1 VLLAKTLR
9 STTFK
14 LALISIGAFGAV
26 VVALFGYVY
35 WSTTTFVMSR
45 SDSVIEAEQAM
56 LRRTYDTSGR
66 DGLIRAIDQ
75 RKAAAPLEGA
85 VYLLANESF
94 VAIAGNLKEWP
105 AALDGANKWGEF
117 TSTALTP
124 DPSATQSLIRAKW
137 EVFPDGSHLLVGRDI
152 SDLDRFADE
161 IYAALAFTV
170 LLIFVLAAVASV
182 SITRRTVG
190 RIESI
195 NATSRSIMES
205 GLGRRIP
212 LCGTQDEWDH
222 LAQNLN
228 SMLERI
234 EGLMAEV
241 KQVSENVAHDLRTPL
256 TRMRGRLEKAGI
268 DKSAADHDQSLLS
281 ETIADLDDVLRMFS
295 SLTRISQVEATDR
308 KVAFRAVNLV
318 EVATGVAELFDAAAE
333 SKGGRVEVIGDRSVR
348 ISADRDLLFD
358 AISNLVDNA
367 IKHGREGC
375 IVIVGVEQKDSEA
388 VLSISDDGPGIPP
401 DEFEHVFKRF
411 YRLERSRSMPG
422 NGLGLSLVAAVARL
436 HGARIALS
444 DNRPGLKVELQFL
457 LLDGVGGNNRERA
470 SGMARKE

>member
-1 VLLAKTLR
+1 MLLAKTLR

-14 LALISIGAFGAV
+14 LALISIGVFGAV
-26 VVALFGYVY
+26 VIALFGYVY
-35 WSTTTFVMSR
+35 WSTTTFVLSR

-75 RKAAAPLEGA
+75 RKAAAPVEGA
-85 VYLLANESF
+85 VYLLASESF
-94 VAIAGNLKEWP
+94 VPVAGNLREWP
-105 AALDGANKWGEF
+105 SALDVANKWGEF

-124 DPSATQSLIRAKW
+124 DASASRSLIRAKW
-137 EVFPDGSHLLVGRDI
+137 EIFPDGSHLLVGRDI
-152 SDLDRFADE
+152 SDLDRFADK
-161 IYAALAFTV
+161 IYAALVFTI
-170 LLIFVLAAVASV
+170 LLILMLAAAASV
-182 SITRRTVG
+182 SVTRRTVG

-212 LCGTQDEWDH
+212 LRGTQDEWDH

-241 KQVSENVAHDLRTPL
+241 KQVTENVAHDLRTPL

-268 DKSAADHDQSLLS
+268 DKSAADHDPSLIS

-308 KVAFRAVNLV
+308 KVAFRRVNLV
-318 EVATGVAELFDAAAE
+318 EIATGVAELFDAAAE
-333 SKGGRVEVIGDRSVR
+333 SKGGRVEIIGDKLVH

-367 IKHGREGC
+367 IKHGREGG
-375 IVIVGVEQKDSEA
+375 IVIVSVEQKDSEA

-422 NGLGLSLVAAVARL
+422 NGLGLSLAAAVARL

-444 DNRPGLKVELQFL
+444 DNTPGLKVELQFP
-457 LLDGVGGNNRERA
+457 LLDEVGGKYRERA

>member
-1 VLLAKTLR
+1 MLLAKTLR

-14 LALISIGAFGAV
+14 LALISIGVFGAV

-35 WSTTTFVMSR
+35 WSTTTFMLSR
-45 SDSVIEAEQAM
+45 SDCVIEAEQAM

-85 VYLLANESF
+85 VYLLASESF
-94 VAIAGNLKEWP
+94 VPVAGNIKEWP
-105 AALDGANKWGEF
+105 SALDGANKWGEF

-124 DPSATQSLIRAKW
+124 DPNATQSLIRAKW
-137 EVFPDGSHLLVGRDI
+137 EIFPDGSYLLVGRDI

-161 IYAALAFTV
+161 IYAALAFTI
-170 LLIFVLAAVASV
+170 LLIFMLAAVASV
-182 SITRRTVG
+182 SVTRRTVG

-195 NATSRSIMES
+195 NVTSRSIMEG

-212 LCGTQDEWDH
+212 LRGTQDEWDH

-241 KQVSENVAHDLRTPL
+241 KQVSENIAHDLRTPL
-256 TRMRGRLEKAGI
+256 TRIRGRLEKAAI
-268 DKSAADHDQSLLS
+268 DKSAADHDPSMIS

-308 KVAFRAVNLV
+308 KVAFRTVNLV
-318 EVATGVAELFDAAAE
+318 EIATGVAELFDAAAE
-333 SKGGRVEVIGDRSVR
+333 SKGGSVEVIGDRSVR
-348 ISADRDLLFD
+348 IMADRDLLFD

-375 IVIVGVEQKDSEA
+375 IVIVSVEHKDSEA

-436 HGARIALS
+436 HGARIVLS
-444 DNRPGLKVELQFL
+444 DNRPGLKVEMQFP
-457 LLDGVGGNNRERA
+457 LLDGVGG
-470 SGMARKE
+470 K